1 MEILSVLDRRFSA
14 YGQVLEN
21 YDLTE
26 MLHCL
31 EKNTP
36 MPEDGTVYLPSL
48 PELESLPVVQA
59 LRDRGFGGLDIQI
72 GCCNGKNDRLTCLEY
87 HRTSEIDIAATDMIL
102 LLARQPELEAYR
114 LNTRYVQGFFVPRG
128 TVVEIYATTLHYAP
142 CGAASGAE
150 FRMGCVLP
158 RRTNGKKPPVE
169 VRSAEERLLWGCNK
183 WVIAGEGTPEAEE
196 GAFVGIFGTP
206 VVLKY
211 NENGERRHE

>member
-1 MEILSVLDRRFSA
+1 MEILSVLDRRFAA

-21 YDLTE
+21 YGLAE
-26 MLHCL
+26 ILHCL
-31 EKNTP
+31 EENTP
-36 MPEDGTVYLPSL
+36 MPEEGTVYLPSL
-48 PELESLPVVQA
+48 PELESLPAAQA

-102 LLARQPELEAYR
+102 LLARQPELEGYR
-114 LNTRYVQGFFVPRG
+114 LDTRHVQGFFVPRG
-128 TVVEIYATTLHYAP
+128 TAVELYATTLHYAP

-169 VRSAEERLLWGCNK
+169 SRPAEDRLLWGCNK
-183 WVIAGEGTPEAEE
+183 WVIAGEGTPEAAE
-196 GAFVGIFGTP
+196 GAFVGIFGAP
-206 VVLKY
+206 VVLEY
-211 NENGERRHE
+211 DEIGEQRHE